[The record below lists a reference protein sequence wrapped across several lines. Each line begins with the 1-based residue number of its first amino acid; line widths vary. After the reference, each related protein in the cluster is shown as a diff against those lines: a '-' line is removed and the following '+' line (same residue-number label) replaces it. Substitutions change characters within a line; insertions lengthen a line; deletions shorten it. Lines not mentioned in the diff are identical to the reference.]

1 MSRNFKPGDLA
12 LTLAPI
18 GDEAPAG
25 CEVEL
30 LKFFHEGSDA
40 KYQGIEFVAEWDLW
54 VVRLHGRLAAF
65 GVHHLMPL
73 RGDFTHEQQKAKEA
87 V

>member
-1 MSRNFKPGDLA
+1 MSHQFKPGDLA

-30 LKFFHEGSDA
+30 IQFFPEGTDA
-40 KYQGIEFVAEWDLW
+40 NFQGIEFVAECDLW
-54 VVRLHGRLAAF
+54 VVRLHERFAAF
-65 GVHHLMPL
+65 GVKHLMPL
-73 RGDFTHEQQKAKEA
+73 RDDFAPEQQKTKEA